1 MLVRN
6 VLNKKS
12 NVQFTVSPDDTI
24 ITVLKMFHEK
34 KIGFVIIMDSTTK
47 KVVGTVSERDMC
59 AAMGEEGT
67 TRDTAIKTIM
77 NNNIVSCDMDDN
89 LPRVAA
95 IMTGKRTRHVLV
107 YDDDV
112 LEGIIS
118 IGDVVKHRL
127 DETLH
132 EEEEMRNYI
141 VGTDYSYG
149 N

>member
-6 VLNKKS
+6 VMNKKG
-12 NVQFTVSPDDTI
+12 NIQFTVSPGDTI
-24 ITVLKMFHEK
+24 LTVLKMFHEK
-34 KIGFVIIMDSTTK
+34 KIGFVIITDTSN

-59 AAMGEEGT
+59 EAMGEGA
-67 TRDTAIKTIM
+67 TRDTAIEKIM
-77 NNNIVSCDMDDN
+77 NSNIVSCNMDDN

-95 IMTGKRTRHVLV
+95 IMTGQRTRHVLV
-107 YDDDV
+107 YDDNV

-141 VGTDYSYG
+141 VGTGYSYG